1 MDINFSNG
9 SVRNSDY
16 SAYTNT
22 NASMNTVTSAS
33 GDTGVVSSESLMH
46 KQQYELTISDKAIIQ
61 AIEKANKS
69 LDGIQHKFQYSVHE
83 KTGQI
88 MVKVIN
94 SETDEVIR
102 EIPNEK
108 VIDMIAKF
116 QEINGLTIDEK
127 R

>member
-9 SVRNSDY
+9 AVRNNEYNS
-16 SAYTNT
+16 YTNT
-22 NASMNTVTSAS
+22 NASLNTTAS
-33 GDTGVVSSESLMH
+33 GTVSSESLMH

-94 SETDEVIR
+94 SETDEIIR

>member
-22 NASMNTVTSAS
+22 NASMNTSTTAA
-33 GDTGVVSSESLMH
+33 GGTGAVSSETIMH
-46 KQQYELTISDKAIIQ
+46 KQQFELTISDKAIIQ

-94 SETDEVIR
+94 SETDEIIR

-116 QEINGLTIDEK
+116 QKSISLTIDEK

>member
-9 SVRNSDY
+9 TVRNSDY

-22 NASMNTVTSAS
+22 NASMNTVTS
-33 GDTGVVSSESLMH
+33 GDARVVSSESLMH

-94 SETDEVIR
+94 SETDEIIR